1 MKSVRAIEHFFLYQK
16 LLCNTCYCERNS
28 IALFLL
34 NNQNNIMKKKLIY
47 ITGTLLVSIFG
58 FSQDTLSISK
68 SELLQKIS
76 EKNLQIKIAEKNYQ
90 SAKADYNQSRAL
102 FLPNIAVSHTGISTT
117 NPLMAFGS
125 KLNQEIL
132 TASDFNPAL
141 LNDPAKTQNFATK
154 FEIQQ
159 PLINIDG
166 IYGRQAAKTKMEA
179 FQLQTERTKE
189 YLELEVFKSYMQ
201 LQLAYKAVKVLEKAN
216 TTGKSN
222 LKLVQNYFQ
231 QGLLQKTDLLNVQVR
246 VNEIANQLQ
255 YAKSNVQNA
264 SDYLAFLLNEDTK
277 DKIYKPSEALEN
289 TIAIETINVS
299 LSENRK
305 DIQAMN
311 KSSEAYSKMLQAS
324 KMTFLPR
331 LNAFG
336 SYEMYDKNIL
346 GTSAKGYLVGA
357 QLSWNIFDG
366 YKSIGKYEKA
376 KAESQKADVEKEQY
390 TKQSQLELNKTNRQL
405 LDSENKVNLS
415 QLAFEQSQE
424 AFRIR
429 QNRFAQG
436 LEKTTDLLQAETQM
450 IQKELEQL
458 QAVFEYNFTK
468 QYLQFLTK

>member
-1 MKSVRAIEHFFLYQK
+1 MIKLKPSFFITIVLFSV
-16 LLCNTCYCERNS
+16 
-28 IALFLL
+28 
-34 NNQNNIMKKKLIY
+34 
-47 ITGTLLVSIFG
+47 FG
-58 FSQDTLSISK
+58 FGQDTLLISK
-68 SELLQKIS
+68 DDISKKIA
-76 EKNLQIKIAEKNYQ
+76 ENNLQVKIAEKNFQ
-90 SAKADYNQSRAL
+90 SAKADYNQSKAV
-102 FLPNIAVSHTGISTT
+102 FLPNINVSYTGISTT

-159 PLINIDG
+159 PLINVDG
-166 IYGRQAAKTKMEA
+166 IYGRQAAKAKMDA

-189 YLELEVFKSYMQ
+189 YLELEVSKAYMQ
-201 LQLAYKAVKVLEKAN
+201 LQLAYKAVIVLMKAN
-216 TTGKSN
+216 TTGKAN
-222 LKLVQNYFQ
+222 LKLVENYFK

-264 SDYLAFLLNEDTK
+264 SDYLAFLLNEDMQGK
-277 DKIYKPSEALEN
+277 VYVPNEPLES
-289 TIAIETINVS
+289 TITIEEINS
-299 LSENRK
+299 TLSENRK
-305 DIQAMN
+305 DIQAMH
-311 KSSEAYSKMLQAS
+311 KSSEAYAKMLQSS
-324 KMTFLPR
+324 KMSFLPR

-336 SYEMYDKNIL
+336 SYEMYDKNIF
-346 GTSAKGYLVGA
+346 GTYAKGYIVGA
-357 QLSWNIFDG
+357 QLSWNVFDG
-366 YKSIGKYEKA
+366 NKSIGKYEKA
-376 KAESQKADVEKEQY
+376 KAESLKAEVEKEQY
-390 TKQSQLELNKTNRQL
+390 TKQSQLELNKASRQL
-405 LDSENKVNLS
+405 KDAENKVNLS

-424 AFRIR
+424 AYRIR

-436 LEKTTDLLQAETQM
+436 LEKTTDLLQSETQM